1 MTIHAG
7 LFKLDMTDHYA
18 VLGFSL
24 AANPQQV
31 RKRYLGIARQLHPD
45 SLREASDQQKRLA
58 SELLSK
64 WVNPAYEILSQEKAA
79 AEYRILLKIKQ
90 KQLVEKPDLLS
101 LLLTTGSA
109 ATQLMQAQNVEAD
122 YAAAV
127 QALAAEQF
135 SDLTQ
140 VKTVINQLSELNAVY
155 LMRRG
160 AAQKSAEQ
168 SGQATSSLSS
178 GVASSVPSGS
188 PEKVNAAKTR
198 AAISS
203 QIRAQSGIVDSYLNR
218 AQEFEAQAD
227 YSRAILELR
236 EVINSHPKSAPCHA
250 HLASLY
256 LKSGQATMAKI
267 HAKQALTLDPAN
279 ALAQTVQAKLGVQTA
294 DASKV
299 STKAAKAGAKQ
310 GGNQGGNQGEP
321 KKGGLLSGLF
331 GGKKR

>member
-24 AANPQQV
+24 AGDLQQV
-31 RKRYLGIARQLHPD
+31 RKRYLHIARQLHPD
-45 SLREASDQQKRLA
+45 SLRDAPDQQKRMA
-58 SELLSK
+58 SELLSR

-90 KQLVEKPDLLS
+90 KQLVEKPDLLP

-109 ATQLMQAQNVEAD
+109 ATKLMQAQSIEAE
-122 YAAAV
+122 YTAAV

-135 SDLTQ
+135 SDLAQ
-140 VKTVINQLSELNAVY
+140 VEAVINQLSELNAVY
-155 LMRRG
+155 LMQRG
-160 AAQKSAEQ
+160 VRQSAGQSAQFSVGASSESAEKAV
-168 SGQATSSLSS
+168 SA
-178 GVASSVPSGS
+178 ARA
-188 PEKVNAAKTR
+188 AAKST
-198 AAISS
+198 AAIATPD
-203 QIRAQSGIVDSYLNR
+203 RPQSGIVGSYLNR

-236 EVINSHPKSAPCHA
+236 EAINSHPKSAPCHA

-267 HAKQALTLDPAN
+267 HAKQALTLDATNP
-279 ALAQTVQAKLGVQTA
+279 LAQSVQAKLGVNQVTNR
-294 DASKV
+294 
-299 STKAAKAGAKQ
+299 STNRGT
-310 GGNQGGNQGEP
+310 NRGEP

>member
-160 AAQKSAEQ
+160 AAQKSAGQ
-168 SGQATSSLSS
+168 SGQAASSLSS
-178 GVASSVPSGS
+178 GAASRS
-188 PEKVNAAKTR
+188 PENVNSAAKAR
-198 AAISS
+198 AAMSP
-203 QIRAQSGIVDSYLNR
+203 QIRTQNGIVDSYLNR

-267 HAKQALTLDPAN
+267 HAKQALILDPAN
-279 ALAQTVQAKLGVQTA
+279 ALAQTVQAKLGVQTS
-294 DASKV
+294 DASKG